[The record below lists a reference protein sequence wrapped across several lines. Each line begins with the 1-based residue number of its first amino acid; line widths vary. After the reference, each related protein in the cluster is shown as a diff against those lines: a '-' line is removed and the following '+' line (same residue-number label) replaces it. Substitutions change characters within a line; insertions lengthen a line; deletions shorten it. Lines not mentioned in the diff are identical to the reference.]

1 MYSGGVA
8 GFDDL
13 VAEGGITL
21 GLDVADK
28 PALLDALAA
37 AAAAA
42 TGIDA
47 AVILER
53 VRLRESLGS
62 TGFGSGAA
70 IPHARFADLSG
81 VLVQVVRLAAPVDY
95 GALDE
100 VPVDIAVLL
109 LSPEAA
115 GADHLKALARIS
127 RTLRDPVRLAAPVDY
142 GALDEV
148 PVDIAVLLLSP
159 EAAGADHL
167 KALARISRTL
177 RDPVRLAAMRA
188 AGDAAALRAA
198 IAVTVSPSEA
208 PRRAA

>member
-127 RTLRDPVRLAAPVDY
+127 RTLRDPVRLAA
-142 GALDEV
+142 
-148 PVDIAVLLLSP
+148 
-159 EAAGADHL
+159 
-167 KALARISRTL
+167 
-177 RDPVRLAAMRA
+177 MRA